1 MSGQLSRDAR
11 RVEGT
16 SSMGEGEGHGRFY
29 LGVVTMNDL
38 LEGGKCLT
46 TRVTPVKNMYM
57 TKI

>member
-29 LGVVTMNDL
+29 LGVVAM
-38 LEGGKCLT
+38 GGLFLQRIRGVSFCL
-46 TRVTPVKNMYM
+46 VVLH
-57 TKI
+57 